1 MVLEY
6 AKRCEK
12 NMLFS
17 SVVTLVLGIVLAFEP
32 GGSIKVITGLI
43 AIIFLL
49 IGVLQLVEYLRQSK
63 VEKMMSLSLILGI
76 ILVSIGVFLFL
87 NLESLVS
94 FITTIIGI
102 FLLVKSLFKIQYA
115 FNIKGISEK
124 WFYNLIVGLAGIGLG
139 IILLVNPFKSA
150 EVFLRIVGILLAIG
164 SIAELIETSMVL
176 QTIEDAK
183 EIPFEEKTK
192 KEKKKDKKE
201 ETKEEEKQEENKE
214 EGK

>member
-102 FLLVKSLFKIQYA
+102 FLLVKSLFKLQYA
-115 FNIKGISEK
+115 INLKGISEK
-124 WFYNLIVGLAGIGLG
+124 WFYNLIVGLAGVGLG

-150 EVFLRIVGILLAIG
+150 EVFLRIVGVLLAIG

-183 EIPFEEKTK
+183 EIPFEEKPK
-192 KEKKKDKKE
+192 KEKKKDKKDK
-201 ETKEEEKQEENKE
+201 KEEKEEDISE